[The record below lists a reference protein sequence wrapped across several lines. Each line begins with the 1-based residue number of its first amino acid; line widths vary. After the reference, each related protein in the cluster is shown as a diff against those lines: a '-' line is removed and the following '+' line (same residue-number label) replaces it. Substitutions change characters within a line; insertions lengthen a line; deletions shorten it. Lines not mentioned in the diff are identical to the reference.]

1 MKRYILLWLLVFC
14 VLLLSSCHA
23 VPETHLDPSNYGEDF
38 RIKNEVL
45 FPNTECEHSLVYTP
59 TDGTE
64 ADIVHKTSCKWGG
77 CDYAAHEEPH
87 VFLFKQGYLP
97 SARAHYKENGYLYH
111 SFRMACEECHGA
123 VTLHVL
129 CRAQNAECG
138 AGEGAIHAPAVCFTG
153 CDWQEIFRD
162 TPYRITVRSEE

>member
-1 MKRYILLWLLVFC
+1 MKRYILLWLLAFF
-14 VLLLSSCHA
+14 VLLLSSCHT

-111 SFRMACEECHGA
+111 SFRMACEECHGGI
-123 VTLHVL
+123 TLHVL
-129 CRAQNAECG
+129 CRTQDAECG
-138 AGEGAIHAPAVCFTG
+138 AGEGAIHAPAQCFAD
-153 CDWQEIFRD
+153 CDWQEIFRG